1 MASMWDDWMKQAGG
15 GLATSLGPKALG
27 AIGMVPE
34 SAQGAAAFGIL
45 PALLGPSALFGFAA
59 PMVMKQSMQGSAAP
73 TATGSPT
80 QRVDMPKSLYG
91 GMPSGGVGDAPPTA
105 SLPMMV
111 SAPMPTIPTAE
122 AVPPMP
128 RSRSAMPA
136 APAAAPM
143 PLPSAA
149 PAPSVREGFM
159 QRLLGGPNY
168 QSNNMPVVMSPQGPM
183 ASGGFLPQSV
193 NWGDPESAA
202 DFFRADQAA
211 RQLGLLG

>member
-1 MASMWDDWMKQAGG
+1 MASLMDFIMQQVSGRAPVTPTPERQQMFDVLSSYG
-15 GLATSLGPKALG
+15 ATAPKAVQERQQMFDVLSSYG
-27 AIGMVPE
+27 AGM
-34 SAQGAAAFGIL
+34 
-45 PALLGPSALFGFAA
+45 PASMSSPIAA
-59 PMVMKQSMQGSAAP
+59 PVPRPPS
-73 TATGSPT
+73 T
-80 QRVDMPKSLYG
+80 Q
-91 GMPSGGVGDAPPTA
+91 
-105 SLPMMV
+105 LPMLV
-111 SAPMPTIPTAE
+111 GQPMPTIPA
-122 AVPPMP
+122 PMP
-128 RSRSAMPA
+128 VAPMPTPRPA

-149 PAPSVREGFM
+149 PAPSVRAGFM

>member
-1 MASMWDDWMKQAGG
+1 MASLMDLIMQQTSGNATGPLSPQDFNM
-15 GLATSLGPKALG
+15 LAPYIPGVTATASPYGSPASMPAASTYGALRNT
-27 AIGMVPE
+27 P
-34 SAQGAAAFGIL
+34 
-45 PALLGPSALFGFAA
+45 A
-59 PMVMKQSMQGSAAP
+59 PMMMGA
-73 TATGSPT
+73 
-80 QRVDMPKSLYG
+80 
-91 GMPSGGVGDAPPTA
+91 GMPMALQQPAPMP
-105 SLPMMV
+105 V
-111 SAPMPTIPTAE
+111 APMPTPRPT
-122 AVPPMP
+122 
-128 RSRSAMPA
+128 